1 MTRKM
6 LHCITSAI
14 CALTIAG
21 CVVSPDQRVHLIADP
36 DDLLQDAFFT
46 AEGESLVIEAEADL
60 FELPES
66 YKRQLDRALLSAET
80 EWDRYRAVRRWIFR
94 NFEDYDF
101 DVTETSSLLE
111 LSTNRKINCLS
122 FSVLFVAAARY
133 ADVDA
138 EFQLVFAPP
147 YWDKEGNS
155 WVNNQHINVTGV
167 VRRPLDDGEVDSFFT
182 SSRLETWGPLTLK
195 RSGFGSFLPY
205 RSSQRYTVDINPAIT
220 NIPIR
225 RQLIDE
231 QQVLSL
237 YHSNKSMQFLF
248 NRDLLNAYSHTKQ
261 ALLVDP
267 DSVVAWNNLGVLYA
281 RVAQPALA
289 IAAYQRAIFLD
300 ASIYSAKI
308 NLANTYRSQGEVK
321 LADELDDQ
329 LESYRNQNP
338 YYHSAQAEVS
348 IDAGEYE
355 QAIIQL
361 QAAVARKPNEHYFY
375 HQLAVANQQLGN
387 MDAVVENLVKAR
399 RYARGTEKARFS
411 GKVKALEAVL
421 AGND

>member
-1 MTRKM
+1 M
-6 LHCITSAI
+6 
-14 CALTIAG
+14 IAG
-21 CVVSPDQRVHLIADP
+21 CVVSEDQRTQRITATE
-36 DDLLQDAFFT
+36 DLLQDAFFT

-66 YKRQLDRALLSAET
+66 YKRELDRALLSAET

-138 EFQLVFAPP
+138 DFQLVFAPP

-155 WVNNQHINVTGV
+155 WVNNQHINVTGNV
-167 VRRPLDDGEVDSFFT
+167 SRPLNDDNLDQLRVFSGSPV
-182 SSRLETWGPLTLK
+182 ETWGTPILM
-195 RSGFGSFLPY
+195 RRGWRVNSHYP
-205 RSSQRYTVDINPAIT
+205 SSQRYTVDINPAIT

-225 RQLIDE
+225 RQIIDE

-248 NRDLLNAYSHTKQ
+248 AHDLLNAYSHTKQ
-261 ALLVDP
+261 ALRVDP

-289 IAAYQRAIFLD
+289 IAAYRRAIFLD
-300 ASIYSAKI
+300 ASVYSAKI

-338 YYHSAQAEVS
+338 YYHSAQAEIS
-348 IDAGEYE
+348 IDKGEYE

-387 MDAVVENLVKAR
+387 MDAVIENLINAR

-421 AGND
+421 AGNN